1 MTFLVF
7 SKLFT
12 FTQIIQK
19 HSNRSRK
26 RNHQIEKLL
35 VLHSHRYSFC
45 FQGYIRMWW
54 VGTVFAVHQPLHV
67 HFRKAICAGPCGF
80 CTMGEALTDPVLVQ
94 SLLLCS
100 LSPMQGADQ
109 AHTQS
114 KSSTVVMVLTAHE
127 LGILLSLLELTKGR
141 LASLRMNTDSS
152 QGRMQLFFFPS
163 RKFQLLVFLIF
174 PSESIAAIL
183 AMWMKH
189 LKEAS
194 ELCEQLPSCHKSRR
208 TACSCGCFDWTLHA
222 PTNHRRQHYIQAYGH
237 NGFQETLFHFS
248 FHLTGLS

>member
-80 CTMGEALTDPVLVQ
+80 CTMGGSTDRSYACSEPAAVFPQPHAGSRPGSHTVQKQHGCDGSDSTWTGHPALTSGANQGKACIPENEHR
-94 SLLLCS
+94 LLTR
-100 LSPMQGADQ
+100 QNA
-109 AHTQS
+109 T
-114 KSSTVVMVLTAHE
+114 
-127 LGILLSLLELTKGR
+127 
-141 LASLRMNTDSS
+141 
-152 QGRMQLFFFPS
+152 
-163 RKFQLLVFLIF
+163 FL
-174 PSESIAAIL
+174 
-183 AMWMKH
+183 
-189 LKEAS
+189 
-194 ELCEQLPSCHKSRR
+194 
-208 TACSCGCFDWTLHA
+208 
-222 PTNHRRQHYIQAYGH
+222 
-237 NGFQETLFHFS
+237 FS
-248 FHLTGLS
+248 FQKVSAPGFSYFSQWEHCCNFGYVNEAPERGIGALWAAAFVPQEQEDCL